1 MIVTQSVGRPATA
14 SKIVGVSAWTRQVH
28 QEIRQVAGH
37 NANVMITGP
46 SGTGK
51 ELIARAIHE
60 QGLRSNNPFIPI
72 NCANLTGPLFE
83 SRMFGH
89 EKGAF
94 TGAHHAATGCMRAA
108 DGGTLFL
115 DEIGDLE
122 LDMQS
127 KLLRALQERAVMSV
141 GGTEEIPVDAR
152 LIVATNRDLKCDVIA
167 GDFREDLY
175 FRINV
180 ISLTTQPLRQRPE
193 DTEVLAERF
202 LATMAVHHGV
212 PLKRLSPQA
221 LRMLQSYSWPGNVRE
236 LQNFVERAV
245 LSSKGQ
251 VIGEDIVRQF
261 IDESVVG
268 SWGTRDVPAGRL
280 AENHRSEPDDAQ
292 TRSQLL
298 PTGSSGSERTTEV
311 DPGWRSMDEVE
322 RMHIRETLERTFY
335 NQSAAARL
343 LKRNRQWL
351 VRKIKQH
358 GLDVSQSRPGRP
370 RGSQ

>member
-1 MIVTQSVGRPATA
+1 
-14 SKIVGVSAWTRQVH
+14 
-28 QEIRQVAGH
+28 
-37 NANVMITGP
+37 MITGP
-46 SGTGK
+46 TGTGK
-51 ELIARAIHE
+51 EMIARAIHE
-60 QGLRSNNPFIPI
+60 QGPRSNNPFIAI

-83 SRMFGH
+83 SRLFGH

-94 TGAHHAATGCMRAA
+94 TGAHHAAVGCMRAA

-122 LDMQS
+122 LDLQS

-141 GGTEEIPVDAR
+141 GGTEETPVDAR
-152 LIVATNRDLKCDVIA
+152 LIVATNRDLKRDVPT

-180 ISLTTQPLRQRPE
+180 ISITTQSLRQRPE
-193 DTEVLAERF
+193 DTELLVERF

-251 VIGEDIVRQF
+251 VIGEDDVRQF
-261 IDESVVG
+261 IDESIVD
-268 SWGTRDVPAGRL
+268 SWGTRDVAVGRL
-280 AENHRSEPDDAQ
+280 AENHRSEPDCPQ
-292 TRSQLL
+292 RRSELL
-298 PTGSSGSERTTEV
+298 PTGSSGSERTTKV
-311 DPGWRSMDEVE
+311 DAGWRSMDEVE
-322 RMHIRETLERTFY
+322 RMHIRDTLESTFY

-351 VRKIKQH
+351 VRKIKKH
-358 GLDVSQSRPGRP
+358 GLDVSQSRPGRT

>member
-1 MIVTQSVGRPATA
+1 MVTQSVGRPVTP

-28 QEIRQVAGH
+28 QEISQVAGH

-46 SGTGK
+46 TGTGK
-51 ELIARAIHE
+51 EMIARAIHE
-60 QGLRSNNPFIPI
+60 QGVRSDKPFIPI
-72 NCANLTGPLFE
+72 NCASLTGPLFE

-94 TGAHHAATGCMRAA
+94 TGAHHAAIGCMRAA

-115 DEIGDLE
+115 DEIGDME
-122 LDMQS
+122 LDLQS

-141 GGTEEIPVDAR
+141 GGTDEIPVDAR
-152 LIVATNRDLKCDVIA
+152 LIVATNRDLKRDVIA

-193 DTEVLAERF
+193 DTELLASRF
-202 LATMAVHHGV
+202 LATLAVHHGV
-212 PLKRLSPQA
+212 PLKRLSRQA

-236 LQNFVERAV
+236 LRNFVERAV
-245 LSSKGQ
+245 LLSKSQ

-261 IDESVVG
+261 IDESFVD
-268 SWGTRDVPAGRL
+268 SWGTRDVPVGRL
-280 AENHRSEPDDAQ
+280 PENDRSEPGYRQ
-292 TRSQLL
+292 RRSELL
-298 PTGSSGSERTTEV
+298 STGSSGSERPIEV
-311 DPGWRSMDEVE
+311 ESGWRSMDEVE
-322 RMHIRETLERTFY
+322 RIHIRETLENTFY

-370 RGSQ
+370 RGRQ

>member
-1 MIVTQSVGRPATA
+1 MVTQSVGRPVAP

-28 QEIRQVAGH
+28 QEISQVAGH

-46 SGTGK
+46 TGTGK
-51 ELIARAIHE
+51 EMIARAIHE
-60 QGLRSNNPFIPI
+60 QGVRSDKPFIPI
-72 NCANLTGPLFE
+72 NCASLTGPLFE

-94 TGAHHAATGCMRAA
+94 TGAHHAAIGCMRAA

-115 DEIGDLE
+115 DEIGDME
-122 LDMQS
+122 LDLQS

-141 GGTEEIPVDAR
+141 GGTDEIPVDAR
-152 LIVATNRDLKCDVIA
+152 LIVATNRDLKRDVIA

-193 DTEVLAERF
+193 DTELLASRF
-202 LATMAVHHGV
+202 LATLAVHHGV
-212 PLKRLSPQA
+212 PLKRLSRRA

-236 LQNFVERAV
+236 LRNFVERAV
-245 LSSKGQ
+245 LLSKGQ

-261 IDESVVG
+261 IDESAVD
-268 SWGTRDVPAGRL
+268 SWGTGDVPARQRAKSHQPG
-280 AENHRSEPDDAQ
+280 PD
-292 TRSQLL
+292 SPKHCGELL
-298 PTGSSGSERTTEV
+298 LNRPSGSEPTTEA
-311 DPGWRSMDEVE
+311 DLGWRSMDEVE
-322 RMHIRETLERTFY
+322 RMHIRKTLQNTFY

-370 RGSQ
+370 RGRQ